1 MSTAS
6 DLPSLYRADSLA
18 EQAYRAIREGI
29 ATGLFRAGERVTERG
44 LAARLNVSATPVRE
58 ALRRLEQEGLIERVS
73 ARQLRVVDHSAG
85 TLRELML
92 TFAALRALEARFATH
107 KITDAALD
115 RMAALVE
122 AQASR
127 EGIDIPERLR
137 IAREFDMEIERAAA
151 NPTLRSMILSL
162 SIIGQER
169 RARSVESLLQ
179 HPEAG
184 LRRVQDHRDLLAAFR
199 ERDPDLV
206 EQVFRRHAATGV
218 ELLLGD
224 LDLARRCRL
233 LARVSSLAWPRDTR
247 TRRQCP
253 GWPRDRRGLPVLTSA
268 GPASDMRPRT
278 PIPAL
283 CPSRPSTTSQGNP
296 KARSSLSYCRRS
308 GRQQRLRCRPGG
320 RASTRCCSRAP
331 GPARIR

>member
-1 MSTAS
+1 MGPAQLNSSWGRMTMAS
-6 DLPSLYRADSLA
+6 DLPSLLRVESLA

-29 ATGLFRAGERVTERG
+29 ATGLFSAGERVTERG
-44 LAARLNVSATPVRE
+44 LATRLNVSATPVRE

-73 ARQLRVVDHSAG
+73 ARELRVVDHSSG
-85 TLRELML
+85 TLRELLL
-92 TFAALRALEARFATH
+92 TGAALRALEARFATH

-127 EGIDIPERLR
+127 QGIDIPERVR

-151 NPTLRSMILSL
+151 NPALRSLILSL

-206 EQVFRRHAATGV
+206 EQAFRRHAATGV
-218 ELLLGD
+218 ELLLDD
-224 LDLARRCRL
+224 LD
-233 LARVSSLAWPRDTR
+233 
-247 TRRQCP
+247 
-253 GWPRDRRGLPVLTSA
+253 
-268 GPASDMRPRT
+268 
-278 PIPAL
+278 
-283 CPSRPSTTSQGNP
+283 
-296 KARSSLSYCRRS
+296 
-308 GRQQRLRCRPGG
+308 
-320 RASTRCCSRAP
+320 
-331 GPARIR
+331 